1 MPDTD
6 SPAGIP
12 DLYERLE
19 ALEAKVAAN
28 QARLSALE
36 AWGQQAATNL
46 QRNVDAMAEQTRRER
61 WVKTLR
67 R

>member
-1 MPDTD
+1 MAELIPG
-6 SPAGIP
+6 GIP
-12 DLYERLE
+12 ELLERLE
-19 ALEAKVAAN
+19 ALEAKVATN

-46 QRNVDAMAEQTRRER
+46 QRNVDAIAEQTRRER